1 MKTNA
6 FSGSGLGAICEDE
19 DEDEEGVNEDDSI
32 EDFRGFSKEDVPQA
46 FSHWSHVHGVSILKV
61 GELIICDL
69 QGFYEASS
77 KAFRLVDPVIH
88 SAGEGMRF
96 ARTDHGKKGI
106 GKFFETHQCN
116 GLCVLLSLPPVPL
129 CYQAGG
135 GTQPS
140 PPRPIAVVTQ
150 SSTTIPTSEV
160 PLKKTPHLAQ
170 RQEERAIITKELQRA
185 VKRGS
190 KTPQLDGRVKHEH
203 GGVVF
208 VTDKTGH
215 VGITGYRKGI

>member
-1 MKTNA
+1 M
-6 FSGSGLGAICEDE
+6 
-19 DEDEEGVNEDDSI
+19 
-32 EDFRGFSKEDVPQA
+32 PQA

-61 GELIICDL
+61 GELIICDP

-140 PPRPIAVVTQ
+140 RPRPIAVVTQ
-150 SSTTIPTSEV
+150 AIAFAKGESEFDRSKHILQQHRYCVEQQSTCLVSSATSVVGLGAGMVLESRRSSRSECASFFV
-160 PLKKTPHLAQ
+160 SRASIQPYSQRKKVSALCKIFATAMDTAFCK
-170 RQEERAIITKELQRA
+170 RRA
-185 VKRGS
+185 
-190 KTPQLDGRVKHEH
+190 
-203 GGVVF
+203 
-208 VTDKTGH
+208 
-215 VGITGYRKGI
+215 